1 MPSPL
6 LWVKVQ
12 RVERARKF
20 ETPLNCLPLAPIC
33 RSSTGSY
40 MPVIEWLQYA
50 DHGVAPICRSVTLP
64 EAGMYMPLV
73 RIQVMAEPVREW
85 GATRLG
91 YSLALQV
98 MATNDYDDLP
108 VDQSLHDYIHQCL
121 LGEDP

>member
-1 MPSPL
+1 
-6 LWVKVQ
+6 
-12 RVERARKF
+12 
-20 ETPLNCLPLAPIC
+20 
-33 RSSTGSY
+33 
-40 MPVIEWLQYA
+40 
-50 DHGVAPICRSVTLP
+50 
-64 EAGMYMPLV
+64 MYMPLV

-121 LGEDP
+121 LGENP